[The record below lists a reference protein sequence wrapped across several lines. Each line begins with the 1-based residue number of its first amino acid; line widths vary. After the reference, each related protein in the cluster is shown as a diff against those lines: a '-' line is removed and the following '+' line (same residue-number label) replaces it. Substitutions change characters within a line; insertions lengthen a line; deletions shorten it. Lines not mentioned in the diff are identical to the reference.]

1 MITLLCSMIYAQ
13 IGCLPCCGMPSDAIE
28 DREKE
33 TFGIVLAE
41 CQVFQSH
48 MLVRYFTR
56 LIRFV
61 LSEWAYD
68 DGVFVRW
75 CMGGGGGRGRR

>member
-1 MITLLCSMIYAQ
+1 MLRLVVSLAVACLLMQSKTERKRLLGLYW
-13 IGCLPCCGMPSDAIE
+13 PSVS
-28 DREKE
+28 
-33 TFGIVLAE
+33 F
-41 CQVFQSH
+41 FQSH
-48 MLVRYFTR
+48 MLVGYFTR

-75 CMGGGGGRGRR
+75 CMGGGRGRGRR